1 MIATSMIWV
10 VLAHGPSN
18 TEGNKVD
25 NDTFILVF
33 PEMHAGFRVSA
44 FCFGGFFLDLTWL
57 GIATVRLSAEQQ
69 R

>member
-1 MIATSMIWV
+1 MIRV

-25 NDTFILVF
+25 NDTFIFAF
-33 PEMHAGFRVSA
+33 PEMHAGFGVSA
-44 FCFGGFFLDLTWL
+44 FCFGGLVLAFTWL
-57 GIATVRLSAEQQ
+57 CIATVRLSAEQQ